1 MQDDFTLVVPTYNRS
16 ADLRLLVSYLQA
28 QSAKFTILV
37 LDSSKE
43 SERAE
48 NRKIADG
55 AELAIDYHE
64 FDIKT
69 HPFDKFRAG
78 INMVKTPFCS
88 LCADDDIPLLDGILQ
103 SVDRLKKDDTFSVAH
118 GYYFQFA
125 HQPNAINLSNIT
137 YYTPDI
143 VDADPVGR
151 VHTLMRHYQ
160 ALTYGVYRTPVL
172 CHIFDA
178 VRPVTSLLGRELLSS
193 ALAVVHGKIARVNCF
208 YMGRNLGPSSGH
220 VHWHPLEWSIKS
232 PEGLFAEYGRYREI
246 LAGEIVS
253 RADNLRTKK
262 DIARLLDLIHLHY
275 YVRHAPE
282 ESLDFAINEVSAG
295 RSPDEIF
302 GAPEVTYP
310 LIEAAAR
317 YSAREKLV
325 AAQAKEAELPPADTP
340 ALQNAS
346 FHFKQILSNT
356 PTALRI
362 RHAVM
367 RFDEPLATLV
377 PLRPGDAVGARDIA
391 ARIPGVRRMKRT
403 VADLTGPVPDH
414 LCQPAAKAEQEAAP
428 TSLHIST
435 KRRDY
440 ILQQDFHSPPQSN
453 GIELTQADRETLLKV
468 LDAYSHIQD

>member
-1 MQDDFTLVVPTYNRS
+1 MQDDFTLVVPTFNRS
-16 ADLRLLVSYLQA
+16 SDLRLLISYLQA
-28 QSAKFTILV
+28 QSAKFKILV
-37 LDSSKE
+37 LDSSKN

-48 NRKIADG
+48 NKKIAKAAG
-55 AELAIDYHE
+55 LAIEYHE
-64 FDIKT
+64 FDVET

-78 INMVKTPFCS
+78 IKIVETPFCS
-88 LCADDDIPLLDGILQ
+88 LCADDDIPLLEGILK
-103 SVDRLKKDDTFSVAH
+103 SVDRLKEDPTFSVAH

-137 YYTPDI
+137 YYTPSI
-143 VDADPVGR
+143 EDADPVGR

-172 CHIFDA
+172 QHIFDA

-193 ALAVVHGKIARVNCF
+193 ALAVVQGKIARVNCF

-232 PEGLFAEYGRYREI
+232 PEALFAEYVRYREI
-246 LAGEIVS
+246 LIREIRDRPDNK
-253 RADNLRTKK
+253 RAKE

-295 RSPDEIF
+295 HSADEIF

-317 YSAREKLV
+317 YSAREKL
-325 AAQAKEAELPPADTP
+325 AAEKCNAEARAPVRATTP
-340 ALQNAS
+340 QNAS
-346 FHFKQILSNT
+346 FHIKQIVSST

-362 RHAVM
+362 RHAAM
-367 RFDEPLATLV
+367 QINTPLA
-377 PLRPGDAVGARDIA
+377 PLPPLQPGETVGARSVA
-391 ARIPGVRRMKRT
+391 ARVPGVRRLKRT
-403 VADLTGPVPDH
+403 FTQLTGPIPDH
-414 LCQPAAKAEQEAAP
+414 LFADQEETEKSEP
-428 TSLHIST
+428 VTLYVST
-435 KRRDY
+435 QQRDY
-440 ILQQDFHSPPQSN
+440 ILQQDFHTPPQSN
-453 GIELTQADRETLLKV
+453 GVQLTQVDRETLLEV
-468 LDAYSHIQD
+468 LDAYAHSQD